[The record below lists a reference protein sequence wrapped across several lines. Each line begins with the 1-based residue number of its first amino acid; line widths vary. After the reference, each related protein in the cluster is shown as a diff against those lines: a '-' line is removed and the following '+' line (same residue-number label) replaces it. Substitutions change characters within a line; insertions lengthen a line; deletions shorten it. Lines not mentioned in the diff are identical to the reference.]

1 MSNFYNLSFTFQ
13 KGSFQKKFNDQK
25 SQRISFTKKSIQ
37 SHPGSTKIFGSDN
50 PDLAEEIITTAYDN
64 GINHFDVS
72 DPFQAGR
79 SEQELG
85 RILRKKGWPR
95 RNYYVST
102 RIYWHK

>member
-1 MSNFYNLSFTFQ
+1 MLKNGES
-13 KGSFQKKFNDQK
+13 
-25 SQRISFTKKSIQ
+25 
-37 SHPGSTKIFGSDN
+37 GSTKVFGHFDN
-50 PDLAEEIITTAYDN
+50 PEVSEEIITTAYEN

-72 DPFQAGR
+72 DPYQVGR

-95 RNYYVST
+95 RSYYIST